1 MGVHH
6 KLDNTQSLNDTQTSE
21 EYNSLSVTAEFS
33 VENETLPAFKD
44 KGYSSER
51 KGGISNGSNN
61 NRTTEHSLE
70 TSSQCTTEV
79 DLVKSRAPHDAYIDI
94 TPNSATPWLPD
105 QAINDISVSSKGY
118 QTADDIETQRISKI
132 GLSDIRAAHV
142 SNNLQTGVTLNDIN
156 IAGQYDKRNDI
167 SLSSGENEIG

>member
-21 EYNSLSVTAEFS
+21 EYNSVSVTAEFS

-44 KGYSSER
+44 KRFSTER

-61 NRTTEHSLE
+61 NGTTEDSLE
-70 TSSQCTTEV
+70 TSSQCTTEI
-79 DLVKSRAPHDAYIDI
+79 DLVKSRVSHDAYIDI
-94 TPNSATPWLPD
+94 TPNSATPWLPV
-105 QAINDISVSSKGY
+105 QPINDVSVSSKGY
-118 QTADDIETQRISKI
+118 QTADNIDTPRISKI
-132 GLSDIRAAHV
+132 GLSDKTPAHV

-156 IAGQYDKRNDI
+156 IASHYDKRNNI
-167 SLSSGENEIG
+167 SPSSGENERG